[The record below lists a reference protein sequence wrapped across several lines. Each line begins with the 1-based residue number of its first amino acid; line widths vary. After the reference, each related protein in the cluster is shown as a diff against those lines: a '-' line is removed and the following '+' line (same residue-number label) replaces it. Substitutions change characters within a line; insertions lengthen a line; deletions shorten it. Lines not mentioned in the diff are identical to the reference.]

1 MTGRQNE
8 KTSINAVLG
17 RSAESGNSGF
27 FFDFDGV
34 LAPIELDPDSVA
46 PVPGVIDQLADLAP
60 LVRKIVIIS
69 ARPVNFL
76 VRHFG
81 GLTAISLYGLYGL
94 ESVIDG
100 RTSVNLAAE
109 SWVEVVQSV
118 KRDADNELPAGVY
131 VEDKR
136 LSVSLHFRQH
146 PEFRE
151 QVEHWAAARAR
162 RLGLIE
168 QQGRMVVEL
177 KPPVSIDKGTVLG
190 AEVDDLRCAW
200 YFGDDISDAKGFQVL
215 RDKHRRDPGFIAVC
229 VAVSNPETGQSLEE
243 QADFTLRGPEA
254 LPELLASAVTAYRA
268 GASPG

>member
-1 MTGRQNE
+1 MMQSTGRQNE
-8 KTSINAVLG
+8 KISIDTALR
-17 RSAESGNSGF
+17 RSAGTQNSGF

-34 LAPIELDPDSVA
+34 LAPIQPDPDSVA
-46 PVPGVIDQLADLAP
+46 PVPGIIDQLAELVP

-69 ARPVNFL
+69 ARPVTFL
-76 VRHFG
+76 LRYFG
-81 GLTAISLYGLYGL
+81 GLPAISLYGLYGL

-100 RTSVNLAAE
+100 RSCVNPAAE
-109 SWVEVVQSV
+109 SWAQIVQSV
-118 KRDADNELPAGVY
+118 KRDADDELPAGVY

-136 LSVSLHFRQH
+136 LSVSLHYRKH

-151 QVEHWAAARAR
+151 QVENWAAARAR
-162 RLGLIE
+162 QLGLIE

-200 YFGDDISDAKGFQVL
+200 YFGDDISDARGFQAL

-229 VAVSNPETGQSLEE
+229 VAVRNAETGQSLEE
-243 QADFTLRGPEA
+243 QADFTLHGPEA
-254 LPELLASAVTAYRA
+254 VPELLASAVTVYRA
-268 GASPG
+268 GA